1 MRCIWCIYIP
11 NSPSPYESMHWLKCV
26 VGIIVQNFE
35 KLFTLSA
42 GFCTKHGK
50 SEDIFVVFVAVIPM
64 CACTEC
70 QALVFIWVLHI
81 LIKIFSHF
89 NPTRH
94 KAHTTYTG
102 SCDCSQ
108 PPTYCADI
116 CAASKKDELAINV
129 VFTGKRAGDEGEIL
143 ITLAIVDSDGD
154 GGVSETIA
162 SSSSTAV
169 GADDVEIDAAVPVA
183 GLADGTYE
191 LTISGG
197 DVFGFRM
204 QSKAMVDV
212 KAAKNVGYVVTDKP
226 IYKPG

>member
-1 MRCIWCIYIP
+1 M
-11 NSPSPYESMHWLKCV
+11 L
-26 VGIIVQNFE
+26 
-35 KLFTLSA
+35 
-42 GFCTKHGK
+42 
-50 SEDIFVVFVAVIPM
+50 IFF
-64 CACTEC
+64 
-70 QALVFIWVLHI
+70 F
-81 LIKIFSHF
+81 
-89 NPTRH
+89 TRH

-108 PPTYCADI
+108 PPAHCADI
-116 CAASKKDELAINV
+116 CAASNKDELAISI
-129 VFTGKRAGDEGEIL
+129 VFTGKRAGGEGEVL

-162 SSSSTAV
+162 SSSTTAV

-226 IYKPG
+226 IYKPGQCWDMGANVPAGPPARCSLKNTAAGSSAIHGRVQHLKIHSEYVFYLECLYL